1 MSKWLTL
8 EGFKIVFEG
17 VINIFLSEKHRQLLI
32 EAESLS
38 LSKTFEGLLQVVASA
53 GRLHPKR
60 VRFSPSQHA
69 TGQRNFKKFWYFERS
84 QKQTVN

>member
-1 MSKWLTL
+1 MREWLTQK
-8 EGFKIVFEG
+8 GFKIVFEG

-38 LSKTFEGLLQVVASA
+38 SRKTSEGLLQVVASA

-60 VRFSPSQHA
+60 VRFSPLQHA
-69 TGQRNFKKFWYFERS
+69 TG
-84 QKQTVN
+84 